1 MNLKN
6 IDRIYQE
13 IQKKS
18 REVAAQE
25 DGVDPELLTDLVMR
39 LIKAEQENL
48 ERQTSIRQNV
58 RTLISNAVEKT
69 DWDQE

>member
-1 MNLKN
+1 VNLKN